1 MNMLIV
7 GAVVLISALLI
18 VGEVTWVMRGREFTV
33 LWRQIDDLNRKLAD
47 AELRSIAQQEKVSDA
62 ETSLAAAKARLEGL
76 ARLERELHDERKSA
90 SDLNSEIT
98 RLRTQAKADEV
109 QISSTLENT
118 RRERQEKWA
127 EIATTGKELHAQLR
141 TVGDHVNGLSTHLD
155 RLVREFNEMIGGLEG
170 SVIPQAQRINELTM
184 QGASELPASLKPVDT
199 VVRFPRPDH
208 DLVMQTSPGGE
219 QEMVAAD

>member
-33 LWRQIDDLNRKLAD
+33 LSRQIDELNRKLAD
-47 AELRSIAQQEKVSDA
+47 AELRSMAQQEKINDS
-62 ETSLAAAKARLEGL
+62 ETSLATAEARLEGL
-76 ARLERELHDERKSA
+76 ARLERELHDERKNA
-90 SDLNSEIT
+90 SDLNGEMI
-98 RLRTQAKADEV
+98 RLRAQAKANEA
-109 QISSTLENT
+109 QISSTLEST

-127 EIATTGKELHAQLR
+127 EIATIGKELHTQLR

-170 SVIPQAQRINELTM
+170 SVMLQAQRINELTM
-184 QGASELPASLKPVDT
+184 QGASEPLASLKPVDT
-199 VVRFPRPDH
+199 VVRFPRPDR
-208 DLVMQTSPGGE
+208 DLESAGGE
-219 QEMVAAD
+219 QEIVAAD